1 MNTGIKSLLRIAAF
15 AIDMW
20 VLYYIQGLFAAESEM
35 QMAFV
40 GAIIGAVGSAVGG
53 VLGSIQAA
61 KQRKALNAQ
70 QRQLD
75 QWYRGEMGTNYLD
88 RADSRSMLKRIR
100 DMYAERARKQDTQN
114 IKGGASDE
122 AKVAQAV
129 AANEGIADAAS
140 RISAA
145 GQQHKDS
152 VAGQYRQM
160 SYNLGLQKAGLA
172 GGGAQSLAN
181 TMSSA
186 GGVLGDLLGDIRGKK
201 NVNKMAKE
209 ARNNGDHSISQTATD
224 SILNSL
230 DKRY

>member
-1 MNTGIKSLLRIAAF
+1 MKIRINTFIRIAAF
-15 AIDMW
+15 TINMW
-20 VLYYIQGLFAAESEM
+20 VLYYIQTLFVAETDIQLAWLS
-35 QMAFV
+35 AV
-40 GAIIGAVGSAVGG
+40 IGAAGSAIGG

-100 DMYAERARKQDTQN
+100 DMYAERTRKQDTQN

-129 AANEGIADAAS
+129 AANEGIADATS
-140 RISAA
+140 RISAV

-172 GGGAQSLAN
+172 GGGAQALAN

-186 GGVLGDLLGDIRGKK
+186 GGVLGDLLGDIRGRNSVK
-201 NVNKMAKE
+201 KMAQD
-209 ARNNGDHSISQTATD
+209 ARNNGNHGISQATTD
-224 SILNSL
+224 SILDSL

>member
-1 MNTGIKSLLRIAAF
+1 MNIGVQTFVKIAAF
-15 AIDMW
+15 TINMW
-20 VLYYIQGLFAAESEM
+20 VLYYIQTLFVAESGM

-160 SYNLGLQKAGLA
+160 SYNIGTQQAEQA
-172 GGGAQSLAN
+172 GGGAQALAN
-181 TMSSA
+181 TMSSG
-186 GGVLGDLLGDIRGKK
+186 GGVLGELLGDIRGKK
-201 NVNKMAKE
+201 SVNKMAKE
-209 ARNNGDHSISQTATD
+209 ARDNGNHGISQTATN
-224 SILNSL
+224 SILDSL